1 MKTWICLLGLLII
14 MVVVQESASAEIRLR
29 PSDYRSTVES
39 GVSTTLDYILDN
51 QQKDTVYNVV
61 VYLEKKEETPDWLRW
76 EPVQIERLLPYEH
89 YDISWELDVPFHRFS
104 QYYDVKFRIEYG
116 EERLDSEKE
125 TLWVNPPDGYWRN
138 RALLCLIPFIGIFL
152 FLFFRQS

>member
-1 MKTWICLLGLLII
+1 MKTWICLLVL
-14 MVVVQESASAEIRLR
+14 MVILAGVQESASAEIRLR
-29 PSDYRSTVES
+29 PSDYQSTVES
-39 GVSTTLDYILDN
+39 GVSTTLDYTLDN

-61 VYLEKKEETPDWLRW
+61 VYLETNGETPDWLRW
-76 EPVQIERLLPYEH
+76 EPVRVQRLLPYEH

-116 EERLDSEKE
+116 EGRLDSEKE
-125 TLWVNPPDGYWRN
+125 TLKVNPPDGYWRN